1 MARYAIG
8 DLQGCYTELRE
19 LLGKLRFRSDR
30 DQIWFTGDLV
40 NRGPES
46 LQALRFVHSLG
57 DNAITVL
64 GNHDLHLLA
73 QWRKPGRGPK
83 KKDTFDAVLA
93 APDRDRLLEW
103 LALRPLLHHDARQG
117 DLLVHAGLLPQWSAG
132 RARALAREVELAL
145 ARDIDDAL
153 AEMYGDRP
161 DQFRESLSGAQRRRF
176 IVNVC
181 TRMRLCTAQGRIDVK
196 FKGPADAAVAPWAP
210 WFGHDAAWKADTRVI
225 FGHWSALGF
234 HDGDSALCLDT
245 GCVWGGTLTAV
256 NLDERDAQQPVSI
269 VCRPHQGAE

>member
-30 DQIWFTGDLV
+30 DQLWFAGDLV

-57 DNAITVL
+57 DNAISVL

-83 KKDTFDAVLA
+83 KKDTLDDVLA
-93 APDRDRLLEW
+93 APDRDTLLEW
-103 LALRPLLHHDARQG
+103 LALRPLIHHDAQHG
-117 DLLVHAGLLPQWSAG
+117 DLLVHAGLVPQWSAR
-132 RARALAREVELAL
+132 RARALAREVEQAL
-145 ARDIDDAL
+145 AQDLDDTL
-153 AEMYGDRP
+153 AHMYGDQP
-161 DQFRESLSGAQRRRF
+161 DEFEDSLRGAQRRRF

-181 TRMRLCTAQGRIDVK
+181 TRMRLCTAQGRIDAK
-196 FKGPADAAVAPWAP
+196 FKGAPGEAAAPWKP
-210 WFGHDAAWKADTRVI
+210 WFRHAAEWKSDTRVI

-234 HDGDSALCLDT
+234 HAADSVLCLDT
-245 GCVWGGTLTAV
+245 GCVWGGALTAV
-256 NLDERDAQQPVSI
+256 NLDARDAQEPVA
-269 VCRPHQGAE
+269 VACRAHQRVE